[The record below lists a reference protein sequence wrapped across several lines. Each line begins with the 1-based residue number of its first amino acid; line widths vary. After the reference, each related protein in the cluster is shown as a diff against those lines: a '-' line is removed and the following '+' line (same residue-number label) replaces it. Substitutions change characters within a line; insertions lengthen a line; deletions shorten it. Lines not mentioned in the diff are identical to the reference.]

1 MSISF
6 PAAFEEQSKTF
17 TIALEEQCK
26 SFETEFSSV
35 QIIGGGGDPY
45 EGEYDITPKKNKQTM
60 ATRGKVMSDDVTILA
75 IPYAEVTN
83 ATGGQTVTIG

>member
-1 MSISF
+1 MSQSF
-6 PAAFEEQSKTF
+6 HAVFEERNKAFSAAFEEQSKTF
-17 TIALEEQCK
+17 DAQ
-26 SFETEFSSV
+26 FSSV

-45 EGEYDITPKKNKQTM
+45 EGEYEITPKVNKQTI

-75 IPYAEVTN
+75 IPYAEVAN